1 MKIIDKFI
9 EIKQLPYVIA
19 GLIFLCSLGFL
30 HFNMEKDKNQILMT
44 KSIEFGHMMSESSN
58 DLTNNAR
65 YYVATKNPL
74 WREQFEKVLKQRS
87 GEISSDDG
95 RRISFVDRVK
105 EFEYNK
111 DELEVYEQA
120 VKLSNNLAVRETEA
134 FKIISDIREGKIKN
148 VDDQEARAIDLVFGT
163 EYQKYKLEIMD
174 TSTKFSKIVIH
185 RLSVDDKFMGNIEWF
200 LIIIINVSLIILVMA
215 LKHKE
220 QMVKKPIRTIRKKKP
235 VKKTRITV
243 K

>member
-9 EIKQLPYVIA
+9 EIKQLPYIIA

-30 HFNMEKDKNQILMT
+30 HINMEKDKNQILMVN
-44 KSIEFGHMMSESSN
+44 SIEFGHMMSESSN

-74 WREQFEKVLKQRS
+74 WREQFEKILKQRS

-111 DELEVYEQA
+111 DELDVYEQA

-134 FKIISDIREGKIKN
+134 FKIILDIREGKVKN
-148 VDDQEARAIDLVFGT
+148 IDDLEARAVDLVFGT

-174 TSTKFSKIVIH
+174 TSAKFSKMVIR
-185 RLSVDDKFMGNIEWF
+185 RLIAEDKLMGNIEWI
-200 LIIIINVSLIILVMA
+200 LIILINVSLIILVMA
-215 LKHKE
+215 LRHKE
-220 QMVKKPIRTIRKKKP
+220 HMVKTPIKTIRKKKIIRKRRVI
-235 VKKTRITV
+235 VK
-243 K
+243 